1 MAKILVV
8 DDELSIVETIA
19 ELLVWDGH
27 IVVTAGD
34 GRAALERLEQ
44 EGPFDLVLADFMMP
58 VMDGVQMLKKLRA
71 EPRTADTTVVM
82 MTAAPTSL
90 PSGDPLYDHL
100 LVKPFSAAA
109 LRAVLRATTEKKDT
123 PHR

>member
-19 ELLVWDGH
+19 ELLSWDGH
-27 IVVTAGD
+27 VVVTAGD
-34 GRAALERLEQ
+34 GRAGLARLEQ
-44 EGPFDLVLADFMMP
+44 EGPFDLVLVDFMMP
-58 VMDGVQMLKKLRA
+58 VMDGVQMLRKLRA
-71 EPRTADTTVVM
+71 EPHLQETTVVM

-90 PSGDPLYDHL
+90 PGGDPLYDHL

-109 LRAVLRATTEKKDT
+109 LRTVLKATIGTRE
-123 PHR
+123 PPLR